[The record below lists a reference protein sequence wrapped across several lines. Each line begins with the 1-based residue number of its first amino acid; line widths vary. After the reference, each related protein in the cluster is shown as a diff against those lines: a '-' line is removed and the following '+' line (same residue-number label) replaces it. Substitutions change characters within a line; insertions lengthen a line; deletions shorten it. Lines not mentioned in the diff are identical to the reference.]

1 MRCALALCILL
12 AAAASPAAPAQP
24 APPLVLNSDTT
35 PVWLDP
41 SLEFLLDS
49 TGQLTV
55 DQIALTPAERFTPV
69 ARSSKL
75 HHIEGGA
82 LWLRFDAVIV
92 NPAYDWR
99 LTLPLP
105 GVDEVSLYFRNRA
118 GQWVQ
123 QQAGDT
129 VRMDVWPLPGPYP
142 VFSLS
147 HEIGQTV
154 TYYMQIH
161 HARVPFSALPRVVS
175 DTQLL
180 TSRQSEHMLLGIYFG
195 LAALVIV
202 LALAN
207 ALAYRDWGFGSYAV
221 YMTMFAGTQGVFSG
235 VAGVYWWP
243 SWPALNNV
251 GVFLL
256 PVAAAATAMWF
267 VRTVTAPRRFS
278 RALDWLV
285 LALMGLLPAVGLL
298 DAAFPTPESFA
309 MINTLISAGMV
320 VLLMVVGVSLVEG
333 DRHARWIAAGFL
345 PVLLATLFP
354 LLRNLGLIS
363 SGFLTDYGMML
374 ASAVEAPILFY
385 GLLRRVA
392 QRREPTTR
400 ASALRTVDPLTGL
413 HLAQVLVGKLRQA
426 LGTAGRYPQ
435 PFALLVI
442 NFVNL
447 AELQSRH
454 GRETGDRAMV
464 MTAARIRAAART
476 ADTVARVGDS
486 QFALLME
493 GPINATEANDV
504 ATKILAS
511 GLRPSN
517 ELPDAEPL
525 LFHIAVGHL
534 GDPAGVAPTEAA
546 ACLARMLQAVRDM
559 NDGSRKA
566 IRLVKL

>member
-1 MRCALALCILL
+1 
-12 AAAASPAAPAQP
+12 
-24 APPLVLNSDTT
+24 
-35 PVWLDP
+35 
-41 SLEFLLDS
+41 
-49 TGQLTV
+49 
-55 DQIALTPAERFTPV
+55 
-69 ARSSKL
+69 
-75 HHIEGGA
+75 
-82 LWLRFDAVIV
+82 
-92 NPAYDWR
+92 
-99 LTLPLP
+99 
-105 GVDEVSLYFRNRA
+105 
-118 GQWVQ
+118 
-123 QQAGDT
+123 
-129 VRMDVWPLPGPYP
+129 
-142 VFSLS
+142 
-147 HEIGQTV
+147 
-154 TYYMQIH
+154 
-161 HARVPFSALPRVVS
+161 
-175 DTQLL
+175 
-180 TSRQSEHMLLGIYFG
+180 
-195 LAALVIV
+195 
-202 LALAN
+202 
-207 ALAYRDWGFGSYAV
+207 
-221 YMTMFAGTQGVFSG
+221 
-235 VAGVYWWP
+235 
-243 SWPALNNV
+243 
-251 GVFLL
+251 
-256 PVAAAATAMWF
+256 
-267 VRTVTAPRRFS
+267 
-278 RALDWLV
+278 
-285 LALMGLLPAVGLL
+285 
-298 DAAFPTPESFA
+298 
-309 MINTLISAGMV
+309 
-320 VLLMVVGVSLVEG
+320 
-333 DRHARWIAAGFL
+333 
-345 PVLLATLFP
+345 
-354 LLRNLGLIS
+354 
-363 SGFLTDYGMML
+363 MML

-476 ADTVARVGDS
+476 SDTVARVGDS

-534 GDPAGVAPTEAA
+534 GEPAGVAPAEAA
-546 ACLARMLQAVRDM
+546 ACLARMLQAARDM

>member
-12 AAAASPAAPAQP
+12 AAVASPAAQP

-69 ARSSKL
+69 VRSKL
-75 HHIEGGA
+75 HHIESGA

-118 GQWVQ
+118 GQWVH

-207 ALAYRDWGFGSYAV
+207 ALAYRDWGFGQLCGVHDNVRRDAGCFFRRGRSLLVAV
-221 YMTMFAGTQGVFSG
+221 LAGTEQ
-235 VAGVYWWP
+235 
-243 SWPALNNV
+243 
-251 GVFLL
+251 
-256 PVAAAATAMWF
+256 
-267 VRTVTAPRRFS
+267 
-278 RALDWLV
+278 
-285 LALMGLLPAVGLL
+285 
-298 DAAFPTPESFA
+298 
-309 MINTLISAGMV
+309 
-320 VLLMVVGVSLVEG
+320 
-333 DRHARWIAAGFL
+333 RWRLFAAGGGG
-345 PVLLATLFP
+345 
-354 LLRNLGLIS
+354 RNS
-363 SGFLTDYGMML
+363 HVVC
-374 ASAVEAPILFY
+374 A
-385 GLLRRVA
+385 
-392 QRREPTTR
+392 
-400 ASALRTVDPLTGL
+400 
-413 HLAQVLVGKLRQA
+413 
-426 LGTAGRYPQ
+426 
-435 PFALLVI
+435 
-442 NFVNL
+442 
-447 AELQSRH
+447 H
-454 GRETGDRAMV
+454 GH
-464 MTAARIRAAART
+464 RAAALFTRAGLVRAG
-476 ADTVARVGDS
+476 AD
-486 QFALLME
+486 
-493 GPINATEANDV
+493 GPAAGRRS
-504 ATKILAS
+504 A
-511 GLRPSN
+511 GRG
-517 ELPDAEPL
+517 LPDPGKFCHDQHADQR
-525 LFHIAVGHL
+525 GHDCVADGGRGL
-534 GDPAGVAPTEAA
+534 AGRKATATPAG
-546 ACLARMLQAVRDM
+546 LLQVFCPYCWPRC
-559 NDGSRKA
+559 SRCCA
-566 IRLVKL
+566 TWGLFPRAF